1 MVPRVW
7 VRSGLTEDL
16 DDIPW
21 NVEQSLRAG
30 AGAEKEKVSSVQVGE
45 GSEEFHSWCEEKF
58 IDPDLVSCVGGMPN
72 WQVRRPEPPSFPSFL
87 VDGKVGL
94 FLADFIF
101 RHVRDSESMESRTSQ
116 LLPRDGSPPN
126 NDNNQ

>member
-7 VRSGLTEDL
+7 FRSGLTEDL

-45 GSEEFHSWCEEKF
+45 GS
-58 IDPDLVSCVGGMPN
+58 
-72 WQVRRPEPPSFPSFL
+72 
-87 VDGKVGL
+87 
-94 FLADFIF
+94 
-101 RHVRDSESMESRTSQ
+101 
-116 LLPRDGSPPN
+116 
-126 NDNNQ
+126 